1 MTPPSPVRRRLA
13 THSHEGLIA
22 SLILGIGTFQQLV
35 FNFTWSWAEALGVA
49 LAAATGVWL
58 LYRPRRRFIATEG
71 EALILTDRVQ
81 TITLQA
87 QEIESYSIESR
98 TRHELVVHL
107 RGAESPVRFP
117 IHGFYN
123 QRKIERLLKNL
134 AH

>member
-1 MTPPSPVRRRLA
+1 MTPPEPIRQRLA

-22 SLILGIGTFQQLV
+22 SLILGVATSQQLL
-35 FNFTWSWAEALGVA
+35 FNFKWPCAAALGVA
-49 LAAATGVWL
+49 VAVATAVWL
-58 LYRPRRRFIATEG
+58 LYRPRRRSIAIEG
-71 EALILTDRVQ
+71 GDLILTDRAR
-81 TITLQA
+81 TLTLSLQD
-87 QEIESYSIESR
+87 IESFSIESR

-134 AH
+134 AR